1 MKLRAPNVFVL
12 IASILLIVG
21 GLTWVIPGG
30 QFDKVTKQTA
40 AGERQFVVKDSY
52 KPIPAVTQTPWD
64 ILKAPLKGFEQGA
77 DVIGFILLVG
87 GAFGILNETGAIMA
101 LLMWLTR
108 RMKGGGRLAMIPV
121 LMFAFSLGG
130 ALFGMAEET
139 IPFVLVTVPLAVALG
154 FDVITGIAIPFVG
167 SQAGFA
173 AAFLNPFTL
182 GIAKGIAQQPMDE
195 GHDYRVMCWI
205 LITTLLSAI
214 VTWHAYRVS
223 KDPSRSLTPEL
234 DQKWRAEVQTGE
246 GDGGALKLKHIIT
259 LLGFAV
265 SMSYLAY
272 GALNWDW
279 YITEISALFLAM
291 SLICGLSGGLSPG
304 RIADAFVQGAK
315 DLAPAAILVAF
326 ARGIIIVASDGKII
340 DTMLNSMAQAMDGL
354 GPVIGVEA
362 MFCMQTVINF
372 FVPSGSSQAALTM
385 PIMIPLADL
394 LHVHRENAILAYQF
408 GDGFTNMIIPT
419 NPVLI
424 GVLAMAKL
432 EYGTWFRWMIK
443 YQILLFLIG
452 MLLLALSPF
461 STPT

>member
-30 QFDKVTKQTA
+30 EFSRQAKKTP
-40 AGERQFVVKDSY
+40 AGEKQVVVPDSY
-52 KPIPAVTQTPWD
+52 EATEAVRQSPWD
-64 ILKAPLKGFEQGA
+64 LLKAPIRGFEDGA

-87 GAFGILNETGAIMA
+87 GAFGILNATGAIMA

-108 RMKGGGRLAMIPV
+108 KMKGAGRLIMIPV

-154 FDVITGIAIPFVG
+154 FDVITGVAIPFVG

-182 GIAKGIAQQPMDE
+182 GIAKGIAEQPMSE
-195 GHDYRVMCWI
+195 GQGYRIFCWV
-205 LITTLLSAI
+205 LVTAI
-214 VTWHAYRVS
+214 IAAFVTWHAWRVS
-223 KDPSRSLTPEL
+223 RDPSKSLTADL
-234 DQKWRAEVQTGE
+234 DAKWRAEIHADEQSTIE
-246 GDGGALKLKHIIT
+246 LKPAHLLT
-259 LLGFAV
+259 LVAFIFCMGF
-265 SMSYLAY
+265 LAY
-272 GALNWDW
+272 GALYLDW
-279 YITEISALFLAM
+279 YITEISGLFLAM
-291 SLICGLSGGLSPG
+291 SLICGLSGGLKL
-304 RIADAFVQGAK
+304 RAIADAFVQGAK

-326 ARGIIIVASDGKII
+326 ARGIIIIAQDGKII
-340 DTMLNSMAQAMDGL
+340 DTMLDSMAGTMSGL
-354 GPVIGVEA
+354 GPVLGTEA

-385 PIMIPLADL
+385 PIMTPLSDL
-394 LHVHRENAILAYQF
+394 ISVPRENAILAYQF

-419 NPVLI
+419 NPVVI
-424 GVLAMAKL
+424 GALAMAKL

-443 YQILLFLIG
+443 LQILLFILG
-452 MLLLALSPF
+452 MTLLATSPF
-461 STPT
+461 ATPT